1 MTDLV
6 DRPGIA
12 TEGAD
17 AATSSRPDRLTV
29 NKTYKLYIGGSFP
42 RTESGRYDRI
52 EDTQGA
58 LFANAC
64 RASRKDFRDA
74 VVAARGAFPAWSGRN
89 AYNRGQILYRIA
101 EVLEGTR
108 PVHRRAARRLGL
120 DPRPTLADQLTA
132 AVDRL
137 VYYAGWTDKYQQIF
151 SSVNPVASSHF
162 NFSML
167 EPTGVVGILA
177 PEETSILGLVS
188 SLAPVLCGGNTAVVL
203 ASGPGRLSAISFAEV
218 LNASDVPAG
227 VSNVLTGRREELI
240 EPFASHMDVNA
251 VVYCGRDREAIATL
265 QQQAVS
271 NLKRVIVE
279 RCDDWET
286 GEAADPYRIAACQET
301 KTTWH
306 PVGR

>member
-6 DRPGIA
+6 DRPGIV
-12 TEGAD
+12 TEEPEAI
-17 AATSSRPDRLTV
+17 TPSQPDRLTV

-42 RTESGRYDRI
+42 RTESGRYERI

-58 LFANAC
+58 LFANAS
-64 RASRKDFRDA
+64 RASRKDFREA

-101 EVLEGTR
+101 EVLEGR
-108 PVHRRAARRLGL
+108 SAQFVEEARRIGL
-120 DPRPTLADQLTA
+120 PEADARTQIAA

-203 ASGPGRLSAISFAEV
+203 ASGRGRLSAISFAEV

-227 VSNVLTGRREELI
+227 VSNILTGRREELI

-251 VVYCGRDREAIATL
+251 VVYCGRDREAITTL
-265 QQQAVS
+265 QQLAVS
-271 NLKRVIVE
+271 NLKRVVVE
-279 RCDDWET
+279 RCDDWQADD
-286 GEAADPYRIAACQET
+286 AADPYRIAACQET